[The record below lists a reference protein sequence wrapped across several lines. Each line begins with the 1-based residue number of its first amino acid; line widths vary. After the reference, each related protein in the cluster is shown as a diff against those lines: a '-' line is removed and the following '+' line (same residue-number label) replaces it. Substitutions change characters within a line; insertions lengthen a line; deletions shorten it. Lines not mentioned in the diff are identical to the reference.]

1 MTIGILT
8 AMDKEYNQIAGLIEG
23 VTTIE
28 KTYRYAVGMI
38 GSNRVVLTKSGIGKV
53 NAAVGT
59 SELIREFQPDAVIST
74 GCAGG
79 IDKSLKVMDV
89 VVSRE
94 TVHHDF
100 VLEMGYERGH
110 IQGMPRYFEGDAR
123 LVSAAESLQDPSIH
137 IGLICTGDQFIS
149 DHSQLQRIKAQFP
162 EALAVDMESAA
173 IAQTCYLHKVPF
185 VSFRVLSDTPG
196 ADQHL
201 EQYQNFW
208 DEMADRSF
216 EVTRRFLAAL
226 PEKFAILKFE
236 D

>member
-79 IDKSLKVMDV
+79 TDKSLKVMDV

-137 IGLICTGDQFIS
+137 IGLICTGDQFITS
-149 DHSQLQRIKAQFP
+149 H
-162 EALAVDMESAA
+162 EALAQA
-173 IAQTCYLHKVPF
+173 CYIYKVPF
-185 VSFRVLSDTPG
+185 VSFRVISDTPG
-196 ADQHL
+196 ADHHQQ
-201 EQYQNFW
+201 QYENFW
-208 DEMADRSF
+208 EEMADKSF
-216 EVTRRFLAAL
+216 HTTQRFLSCL
-226 PEKFAILKFE
+226 
-236 D
+236 